1 MNNKIEITMVLKN
14 KEDYTEAERKS
25 GYAVQIG
32 IEYNGKIYYFN
43 NPVLYSD
50 VSYMQQI
57 FDDVSRNGF
66 NNVKDSSII
75 NAYNEYKRAFMNMN
89 KDYPNQMFIYRFK
102 NNMIDCKIKRIGD
115 YEKRKPV
122 EKKTESKNINYN
134 VMPKSPA
141 VSKSDSSNV
150 VKKQESQQVKVY
162 D

>member
-14 KEDYTEAERKS
+14 KEDYTETERKS

-75 NAYNEYKRAFMNMN
+75 NVYNEYKRAFMNMN
-89 KDYPNQMFIYRFK
+89 KDYPYQMFIYRFK

-115 YEKRKPV
+115 YKKSKPV
-122 EKKTESKNINYN
+122 ERKTETKNINYN
-134 VMPKSPA
+134 TMS
-141 VSKSDSSNV
+141 
-150 VKKQESQQVKVY
+150 
-162 D
+162 